1 MKNLT
6 VEQKAVK
13 MQKELTKKSGKFL
26 KSLEKDKF
34 KTGSDQEHAQE
45 MWSRVQVELA
55 LLKKLLTD

>member
-1 MKNLT
+1 MKNT
-6 VEQKAVK
+6 VEQKALK
-13 MQKELTKKSGKFL
+13 MQKELSKRSNALL
-26 KSLEKDKF
+26 KSLEKGKF